1 MFLRKQSLHSQHI
14 PGEHHVQLC
23 RPVPAT
29 SSRLPCRHAVHTCA
43 ASTATPGTGR
53 MRLGSTCQCRPAS
66 RSIRARNVVAPA
78 TAKPVLRVAAAPAA
92 AAVQLAPQYNADIAA
107 DEWSRR
113 PVPVVA
119 RLLEIAVSFG
129 SWWIKSS
136 LHRDPQRAAAD
147 MRDVSACIQWTID
160 THI

>member
-1 MFLRKQSLHSQHI
+1 MSLRQQSLQSQLS
-14 PGEHHVQLC
+14 PREQHVQLC

-29 SSRLPCRHAVHTCA
+29 SSRLPCRHAVHLCA
-43 ASTATPGTGR
+43 ASTAAPGAGR
-53 MRLGSTCQCRPAS
+53 IKPGSSCQCRPAS
-66 RSIRARNVVAPA
+66 RSIRARNVAAPA
-78 TAKPVLRVAAAPAA
+78 TANPLPRAAAAPAA
-92 AAVQLAPQYNADIAA
+92 ALPQLAPQYNADIAA

-119 RLLEIAVSFG
+119 RLLQIAVSFG

-147 MRDVSACIQWTID
+147 MRDVSA
-160 THI
+160 